1 MQSPYSLNVIDSCV
15 TCKLREDRLFCNLKP
30 DALAH
35 LDRIKYSSSYASDAV
50 LFMEG
55 QAPTGVM
62 ILCQGRVKL
71 SVTSADGKTVILSI
85 AEPGEVLGMSSVI
98 SGKPHEAT
106 AESLDPV
113 QVNIIRRNDFLDFLK
128 KYQEVSLHAA
138 QELSQVHNTACR
150 EIRMLGLSQSVQE
163 RLANLILQWDEKAPD
178 KKGRLKVTLTHE
190 EIAQLLG
197 TSRETVTRTLNDLK
211 KKSVISIKG
220 VTLQILDRNRL
231 HKLASAP
238 AGHDKA

>member
-1 MQSPYSLNVIDSCV
+1 MQSPYSLSVIDSCV

-30 DALAH
+30 DALAN
-35 LDRIKYSSSYASDAV
+35 LDRIKFSTSYAADAV

-55 QAPTGVM
+55 QPPTGVM

-71 SVTSADGKTVILSI
+71 SVTSAEGKTVILSI
-85 AEPGEVLGMSSVI
+85 AEPGEVLGMSSAI

-106 AESLDPV
+106 AESLEPV
-113 QVNIIRRNDFLDFLK
+113 QVNIIRRNDFLEFLK
-128 KYQEVSLHAA
+128 KFQEVSLHAA
-138 QELSQVHNTACR
+138 QELSHVHNTACR

-163 RLANLILQWDEKAPD
+163 KLANLILQWDERVPNS
-178 KKGRLKVTLTHE
+178 KGRLKVTLTHE

-211 KKSVISIKG
+211 KKKVIAIKG
-220 VTLQILDRNRL
+220 VSMQIMDRDRLQ
-231 HKLASAP
+231 KMASVP
-238 AGHDKA
+238 ASHV